1 MNLKSIGA
9 NSMSLKLRWQHT
21 PKIDIVIPYDT
32 EMKIIVNELM
42 DYAIYL
48 QREESLSHLYIKNEM
63 FHLSLFYIHLRKSR
77 LKFTQADTQTLRDFR
92 DDDFKR
98 LQRYSTATPK
108 SLKAVVNNRLRRIY
122 HFYSWLQLHLG
133 LINIIGLKSAQIYSS
148 LPNHLGKSTYKL
160 RDKNMFPL
168 LYPRIGALSK
178 HTTKYEPSEKNLR
191 TLELAFLKHRDIY
204 IAHRNA
210 LMLAIANATGFRR
223 ASINSLLCSQFSDG
237 EIDVT
242 DEDFFVV
249 TPPEQKYSNTL
260 SYKIPLLLAFRIN
273 AFIKTYRNNF
283 LQDKNIKE
291 AVTCDRIFLSARTGA
306 PLNNQSVSEIFAAA
320 IKSINIPSARVGIHA
335 FRRKFTNDEI
345 AKQST
350 IRAELKLDTSDASI
364 KSAVSLS
371 LGQSSP
377 GSINSYVS
385 RRQTHEVHRRQN
397 QKNREFEQVVLE
409 NERLEE
415 ENETLRNKLKSLVSF
430 ED

>member
-1 MNLKSIGA
+1 
-9 NSMSLKLRWQHT
+9 MSLKIRWQHT
-21 PKIDIVIPYDT
+21 PKISIAIPYDT
-32 EMKIIVNELM
+32 EKKIIVNELM

-48 QREESLSHLYIKNEM
+48 QREEILSHQYIKNEI
-63 FHLSLFYIHLRKSR
+63 FHLSLFYIHLRKRR

-92 DDDFKR
+92 DNDLSR
-98 LQRYSTATPK
+98 LQQHSKATPK

-133 LINIIGLKSAQIYSS
+133 LMNIIGLKNSQIYSS
-148 LPNHLGKSTYKL
+148 LPNHLGKSTYRL
-160 RDKNMFPL
+160 RDKNLFPL

-191 TLELAFLKHRDIY
+191 NLELAFLKHSNIY

-210 LMLAIANATGFRR
+210 LMLEIANATGFRR
-223 ASINSLLCSQFSDG
+223 ASINSLLCSQFNDDK
-237 EIDVT
+237 INVT

-249 TPPEQKYSNTL
+249 SPPEQKYSNTL

-273 AFIKTYRNNF
+273 AFIKTFRKNF
-283 LQDKNIKE
+283 LQDKNIKD
-291 AVTCDRIFLSARTGA
+291 AITSDRIFLSARTGA
-306 PLNNQSVSEIFAAA
+306 PLNNQSISEIFAAA
-320 IKSINIPSARVGIHA
+320 IKLINVPSTRVGIHA

-377 GSINSYVS
+377 ESINSYVS
-385 RRQTHEVHRRQN
+385 RRQTLEVHRRQN

-409 NERLEE
+409 NQRLEK
-415 ENETLRNKLKSLVSF
+415 ENENLRTKLKSLASF
-430 ED
+430 EDQKN